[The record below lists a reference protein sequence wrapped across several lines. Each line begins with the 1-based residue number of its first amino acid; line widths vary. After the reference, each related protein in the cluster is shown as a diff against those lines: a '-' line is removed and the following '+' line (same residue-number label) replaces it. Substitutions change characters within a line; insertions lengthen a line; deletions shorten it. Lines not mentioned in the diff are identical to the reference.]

1 MAPQERTHFLPWEG
15 QQTGDTGEGC
25 KVGRDP
31 PPGDKGS
38 VCKSPL
44 TRDSVRD
51 TENLLLC
58 VNSLHF
64 NIGILFKKS
73 PPNKIALI
81 RAFN

>member
-1 MAPQERTHFLPWEG
+1 MQGGQGPTTRGQGLCLQESTM
-15 QQTGDTGEGC
+15 
-25 KVGRDP
+25 
-31 PPGDKGS
+31 
-38 VCKSPL
+38 